1 MIYLPVKAQDKVKI
15 QQDGRNGKAEKSAL
29 TATQK
34 RKVMKNVNTINV
46 ERSKTLKHGR
56 NTCTR
61 YRRTPFALYNCL

>member
-34 RKVMKNVNTINV
+34 RKVMKNV
-46 ERSKTLKHGR
+46 K
-56 NTCTR
+56 
-61 YRRTPFALYNCL
+61 YNKR